1 MARKLSRK
9 EIQVFKKLLKR
20 VLPVPNV
27 PRELFVLIM
36 SKCVPA
42 TSDIAIVRNHKVL
55 LYYDDT
61 FFMGWAFPGSYIQP
75 GETLKQAA
83 RRVAL
88 KELGI
93 NVHRSKLIA
102 TNVNVGNTRFQD
114 VSLLS
119 LCTTKGE
126 PKQGRWFS
134 RQPSN
139 MVPVHKK
146 LWSAVK
152 PYLK

>member
-1 MARKLSRK
+1 MAKKLSRK
-9 EIQVFKKLLKR
+9 EIQTFKKLLKR
-20 VLPVPNV
+20 VPPVPNI

-55 LYYDDT
+55 LYYDDA
-61 FFMGWAFPGSYIQP
+61 FFMGWAFPGGYIGP
-75 GETLKQAA
+75 GETLHMAA
-83 RRVAL
+83 KRVAL
-88 KELGI
+88 KELG
-93 NVHRSKLIA
+93 VEVCCSKLIA
-102 TNVNVGNTRFQD
+102 ANVNAGNTRFQD

-119 LCTTKGE
+119 LCSANGE

-134 RQPSN
+134 RRPSN

-146 LWSAVK
+146 LWTAIK